1 MLQWL
6 NDNPVTEDDDV
17 DFLINT
23 VDMRKTLASQA
34 SIARKNNEAALVHW
48 RGKIPVLRLVQAL
61 VQNDEAKRAFLTCRN
76 IDPGRHAVDGRL
88 SVEKR
93 PVTVWEILLDWWN
106 DPDFNPTTEV
116 VNNLHSISC

>member
-1 MLQWL
+1 M
-6 NDNPVTEDDDV
+6 
-17 DFLINT
+17 
-23 VDMRKTLASQA
+23 
-34 SIARKNNEAALVHW
+34 
-48 RGKIPVLRLVQAL
+48 LRLVQAL

-116 VNNLHSISC
+116 VNDLHSEYLVEIDLAHEHVASMHEAT